1 MELERFLKQ
10 YLTLCHPE
18 TWPGDW
24 RRGIRVAFFN
34 DTQRGDVGVVHLALT
49 IIDKSDGMEI
59 EVVNIILTIV
69 SSN

>member
-1 MELERFLKQ
+1 MKLEGFLKQ
-10 YLTLCHPE
+10 YLILCHPE

-34 DTQRGDVGVVHLALT
+34 DIQRGNVGVVHLALKT
-49 IIDKSDGMEI
+49 IDKSDGMEI
-59 EVVNIILTIV
+59 EVVNIISTII